1 MWTVVSGVE
10 VLISGGSDKKIIVWD
25 ASTGARLQTIQDPTT
40 TMLAVLDLAL
50 DPALSTPEEAVVV
63 SASSDPHIRRW
74 RIRKDSHEKVAEV
87 HPNVPDGER
96 PTIQEHETSV
106 CKLVFEDGEDGDLW
120 TASTDGSAKCLSRAR
135 HFTTEDEFAHGNPL
149 RAVVHTDAWVFT
161 AGRDEDVKVWDRAS
175 GRLQSVLVGH
185 YDEVTDLT
193 LLRDQR
199 GVPNRVCSVSLDG
212 TIRAWPISKDELD
225 AVVKEIQEAGDR
237 PPEEKKETNGGGM
250 TAEEE
255 AELAALMEDDD

>member
-1 MWTVVSGVE
+1 
-10 VLISGGSDKKIIVWD
+10 
-25 ASTGARLQTIQDPTT
+25 
-40 TMLAVLDLAL
+40 MLAVLDLAL